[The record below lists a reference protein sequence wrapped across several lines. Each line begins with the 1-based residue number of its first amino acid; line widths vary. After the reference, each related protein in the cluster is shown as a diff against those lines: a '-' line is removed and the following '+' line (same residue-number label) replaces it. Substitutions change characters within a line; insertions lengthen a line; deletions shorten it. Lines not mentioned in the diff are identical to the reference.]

1 MNCAECRDNLI
12 VCAEG
17 LLGGEESLHF
27 RAHLETCAECR
38 AEYAR
43 IVTLQRRLIAR
54 GQAAAEV
61 RIVESVMRRVRRE
74 QFQPERETLMSKLF
88 QHRWGFGLGAVAAAV
103 ALLSVILLTTHNA
116 QAEAIEV
123 MTKGAQAVAKLTSI
137 HLRGQLR
144 TYPSD
149 NFGGINPDCPFSSI
163 ELWKQF
169 QPELK
174 WRAEKPGRV
183 ALMDGASTV
192 LYIKTANTGTKFP
205 HASPSAFD
213 TDWLQRIANLS
224 NTISNELKNAQA
236 KGWQLSVTAETAADG
251 SSKSVVTVMAKSG
264 VPDNDYLK
272 NSFLENADTRRVY
285 RFDDQ
290 SELLEAAQIYLERPS
305 GETLIFDLS
314 QIDCNQAIDPS
325 LWNLDLP
332 TNVSWAQLEP
342 PRLANN
348 DQYASITAEQ
358 AARAFFEACGRK
370 DWDEAG
376 KFMSPITDNVKEGL
390 GGVEIVSLGDS
401 FTSAAYGGRFVPYEI
416 RLRGQTLNVRV
427 SNTNSARRYVITGLC
442 DNKGQL
448 REDVKWTTEPEALA
462 SNDPDAQLS
471 PAGVVKAYFRAAANS
486 DWAELRKF
494 TTDSDVEVI
503 KAQVEAAKKAGM
515 DVASLLPVTDEG
527 DPVWSAEQSA
537 WLVRCHLTSS
547 VRKHNIALRKDN
559 PAGRWQVDGG
569 I

>member
-1 MNCAECRDNLI
+1 MNCAECRDNLV

-17 LLGGEESLHF
+17 LLGPDETHHF
-27 RAHLETCAECR
+27 QAHLETCAECR
-38 AEYAR
+38 SEYESIA
-43 IVTLQRRLIAR
+43 TLQQRLIAR
-54 GQAAAEV
+54 GHDAAGV
-61 RIVESVMRRVRRE
+61 RIVESVMRQVHRE
-74 QFQPERETLMSKLF
+74 QFQPERETLMSRLM
-88 QHRWGFGLGAVAAAV
+88 QHRWGFGLGALAAAA
-103 ALLSVILLTTHNA
+103 ALLSFVLLTTHKA
-116 QAEAIEV
+116 QAEASVV
-123 MTKGAQAVAKLTSI
+123 MARGAQAAAKVTSI

-144 TYPSD
+144 TYPQD
-149 NFGGINPDCPFSSI
+149 NFASINADCPFSTI
-163 ELWKQF
+163 ELWKQI

-192 LYIKTANTGTKFP
+192 LYIKTANIGAKFP
-205 HASPSAFD
+205 HPSSSAFD

-224 NTISNELKNAQA
+224 NTISNELRNAQA
-236 KGWQLSVTAETAADG
+236 KGWQLSVAAETAADG
-251 SSKSVVTVMAKSG
+251 SSKSLVTVMAKSG

-290 SELLEAAQIYLERPS
+290 SEMLEAAQIYLERPS

-325 LWNLDLP
+325 VWTLDLP
-332 TNVSWAQLEP
+332 ANVSWAQLEP
-342 PRLANN
+342 PRLADN
-348 DQYASITAEQ
+348 DKYASMTAEQ
-358 AARAFFEACGRK
+358 AARAFLEACGRK

-376 KFMSPITDNVKEGL
+376 KFMSPLNDGVKESL

-401 FTSAAYGGRFVPYEI
+401 FTSAAYAGRFVPYEI
-416 RLRGQTLNVRV
+416 KVQGQTLNVRV

-442 DNKGQL
+442 NSKGQL
-448 REDVKWTTEPEALA
+448 QEDVKWTTEPDALA

-471 PAGVVKAYFRAAANS
+471 PAGVVKAYFRAAGNS

-494 TTDSDVEVI
+494 TTESDLEDT
-503 KAQVEAAKKAGM
+503 KGQVEAAKKTGQ
-515 DVASLLPVTDEG
+515 DVISLLPVLDESE
-527 DPVWSAEQSA
+527 PVWSAEQSA
-537 WLVRCHLTSS
+537 YLVKCHTKPT
-547 VRKHNIALRKDN
+547 VRKHNIAMRKDN